1 MRNRWKRGT
10 AILMALVLSL
20 GCLPGWNGRMT
31 ALASYVN
38 TNMNTFVHD
47 TADTQIGYPGQEM
60 QMHVRIGYN
69 GSNGLYN
76 PTTDEIQNVRVRLS
90 NDQNYL
96 TTNEP
101 GSSYK
106 KSNPYGSTATDDS
119 SGDNERADVWEEG
132 YQAGKSYA
140 YNNKLNY
147 VYPVDGGVYP
157 FEINASL
164 FTQEQT
170 VGTLKK
176 GEYVDLTFN
185 VTVRSDA
192 LTMKDNDGNTSDGY
206 FGIPFTIWYEV
217 PQNSTGSY
225 GKFNKTEF
233 INVYIDKGGEIT
245 DPSARTKDT
254 AFVIGENQST
264 PGGNYPNVMNFG
276 VNFRNQSNRTLYDVK
291 VHMKTSL
298 DEKADVQTTANPKS
312 EASRAF
318 PFEINESNYDREY
331 EKVEAGAVITP
342 EYSMAIKKNAASA
355 YYPLSYEVSY
365 KQTPS
370 AATHI
375 TETYTFYVN
384 VGNSTMVNTDSTL
397 GDFNENDRTKARLI
411 VDAYHTEPADVYAG
425 EPFTLVFTMKNASAN
440 IGASNILLSLESDK
454 ANDAAVFSM
463 EGGANSIVLNSLA
476 AGESKELRM
485 QMTAAAG
492 VDPKSYAI
500 TINEKYDSPEFKNA
514 SEKVTVDVP
523 VKQQARLSCSA
534 FDVTPDTIAVGGESN
549 VTFSI
554 NNTGKVMLYNVQ
566 AEFAADSVKTNSCYV
581 GNIKSGESGSVDIM
595 LTGTAA
601 TMDDGTI
608 PVTIRY
614 EDVNGNGF
622 TEKTS
627 VTLTV
632 TEPMTDDMDAEYTE
646 GQDAEEKGIST
657 PLLLGGAAVL
667 AGAVIGIA
675 VYFVRKR
682 KKKREE
688 DESI

>member
-1 MRNRWKRGT
+1 ML
-10 AILMALVLSL
+10 AALVLSFSSFL
-20 GCLPGWNGRMT
+20 GTGAGT
-31 ALASYVN
+31 AQASYIN
-38 TNMNTFVHD
+38 TNMNTFIHD
-47 TADTQIGYPGQEM
+47 SADTQIGYPGQEM

-69 GSNGLYN
+69 GANGLYN
-76 PTTDEIQNVRVRLS
+76 PVTDEIQNVRVRLS

-164 FTQEQT
+164 FTQEQAI
-170 VGTLKK
+170 GTLKK

-185 VTVRSDA
+185 VTVRNDA

-217 PQNSTGSY
+217 PQNSTGAY

-233 INVYIDKGGEIT
+233 INVYIEKTGDIKDSSEK
-245 DPSARTKDT
+245 TKDT

-264 PGGNYPNVMNFG
+264 PNGTYPNVMNFG
-276 VNFRNQSNRTLYDVK
+276 VNFRNQTGRTLYDVQ

-318 PFEINESNYDREY
+318 PFEINEANYDREY
-331 EKVEAGAVITP
+331 ERVEAGAVITP

-370 AATHI
+370 ATTHI

-411 VDAYHTEPADVYAG
+411 VDAYHTEPEEVYAG
-425 EPFTLVFTMKNASAN
+425 EPFTLVFTMKNASASIN
-440 IGASNILLSLESDK
+440 ASNILLSLESDK

-476 AGESKELRM
+476 AGESKELRV

-492 VDPKSYAI
+492 VDPKSYAV

-523 VKQQARLSCSA
+523 VKQLARLGCSS
-534 FDVTPDTIAVGGESN
+534 FDVSPASIEVGGDAN
-549 VTFSI
+549 VTFGI
-554 NNTGKVMLYNVQ
+554 NNTGKVTLYNVE
-566 AEFAADSVKTNSCYV
+566 AEFAAPSIKSNTSYV
-581 GNIKSGESGSVDIM
+581 GNVKSGETGNVDVM
-595 LTGTAA
+595 LTGAA
-601 TMDDGTI
+601 VTEDDGTI
-608 PVTIRY
+608 PVIIHY
-614 EDVNGNGF
+614 EDVNGKSY
-622 TEKTS
+622 TEETS
-627 VTLTV
+627 INLMV
-632 TEPMTDDMDAEYTE
+632 TEP
-646 GQDAEEKGIST
+646 AEEEYSDADMTKEDDRGSSV
-657 PLLLGGAAVL
+657 PMLLGGLAVL
-667 AGAVIGIA
+667 LGAACGIVI
-675 VYFVRKR
+675 YFVRR
-682 KKKREE
+682 SRKKREE
-688 DESI
+688 DETI